1 MWGLRLW
8 IAFDFAGWGF
18 VDCGFGFALGGFGL
32 VICRFCL
39 RVLGWGFGLWFLGGG
54 FRTFW

>member
-18 VDCGFGFALGGFGL
+18 VDCGFGFALGGFGWLFAGFVCGFWAGVL
-32 VICRFCL
+32 VC
-39 RVLGWGFGLWFLGGG
+39 GF
-54 FRTFW
+54 